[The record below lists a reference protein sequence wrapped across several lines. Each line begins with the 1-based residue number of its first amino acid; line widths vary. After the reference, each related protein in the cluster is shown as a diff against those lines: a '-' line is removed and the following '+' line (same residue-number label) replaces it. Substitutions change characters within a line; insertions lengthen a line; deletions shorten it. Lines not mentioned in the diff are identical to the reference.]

1 MAWQRDF
8 WRTVPLAEMTPYQW
22 ELVCD
27 GCGKC
32 CLQKLEDEDTGEI
45 YYTDL
50 SCRLLDNHSC
60 RCTDYPHR
68 LARVPECL
76 DLKPGQ
82 IGEFHWLPATCAY
95 RLLAEGADL
104 PDWHPLIS
112 GTPES
117 VHTARMSVRGRC
129 QSETQVPER
138 DWEEH
143 IIQWVDL

>member
-1 MAWQRDF
+1 MAWTRDF
-8 WRTVPLAEMTPYQW
+8 WRTVPLAEMTAYQW

-32 CLQKLEDEDTGEI
+32 CLQKLEDEDDGEI

-60 RCTDYPHR
+60 RCTDYPNR

-76 DLKPGQ
+76 DLKPDR

-117 VHTARMSVRGRC
+117 VHSAHMSVRGRC
-129 QSETQVPER
+129 KSETQVPEQ
-138 DWEEH
+138 DWQEH
-143 IIQWVDL
+143 VIQWVDL